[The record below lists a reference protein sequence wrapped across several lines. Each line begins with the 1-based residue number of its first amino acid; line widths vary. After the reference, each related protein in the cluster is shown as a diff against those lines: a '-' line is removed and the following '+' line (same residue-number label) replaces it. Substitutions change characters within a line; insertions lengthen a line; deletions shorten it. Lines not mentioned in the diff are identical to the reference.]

1 MKYRNDH
8 FFDAKAGHAR
18 PASKGRKGGG
28 NLPVRGFLV
37 RSTALLTA
45 LCLSA
50 AALPFPAAAAEK
62 KKKKD
67 GIYSEAIFSSDGLED
82 YNAEIAYNKKQPV
95 QTNQIEGWP
104 KGPVIGAAGAV
115 VMDAD
120 SGAILYGK
128 NVDKRLYPAS
138 ITKVLTALLAYEN
151 LRPSDK
157 ITFSENAV
165 FGIEAGSS
173 NIGMDV
179 GETITME
186 EALYGL
192 LIASANEVAVALG
205 EKVSGSESEFADLM
219 NKRAKEL
226 GCQNSH
232 FVNPNGLPDPDHYT
246 SARDMALIAREVYK
260 HPDLVHYMSQMNY
273 HFEQSSKQPDDFWV
287 LNTNDFLT
295 GEVKCDDI
303 VGGKTGYTDQA
314 RETLV
319 SFAER
324 DGVRLV
330 CVIMREEPPYQYY
343 DTIDL
348 LDYAFKNFK
357 TVRVAEEE
365 KRFSMQSPDFL
376 AKGPD
381 IFGITASPCRIPE
394 DTSLMIPKK
403 ASFAD
408 LTAQIT
414 PFTYEVPAATQESEK
429 EKKEEADQ
437 GKDPSVGTGS
447 TAAGTEAAAASGTDS
462 AAASEN
468 ESPESDAPAASTPGE
483 DPSHLLEDGT
493 RILGVIQY
501 KYRDYDIGTANVL
514 FRPSQ
519 KAVFSTKTTAGADTA
534 SDTASTGATA
544 SPEESTASSGSPSE
558 GGSDSVTEEIHGIRS
573 LLFGIAHTGAHGSIY
588 LNILLILPLV
598 LAIAFLLCVI
608 FFIRSIIEERK
619 RQSRRRRRRAG
630 TNQGSGPAGSAGRR
644 PSSSTGRRE
653 GRRESSYD
661 RTGNRRYR

>member
-104 KGPVIGAAGAV
+104 EGPVIGAAGAV

-295 GEVKCDDI
+295 GEVNCDDI

-324 DGVRLV
+324 DGVRLI

-414 PFTYEVPAATQESEK
+414 PFTYEVPA
-429 EKKEEADQ
+429 
-437 GKDPSVGTGS
+437 
-447 TAAGTEAAAASGTDS
+447 GTDS

-544 SPEESTASSGSPSE
+544 APEESTASSGSPSE

-598 LAIAFLLCVI
+598 LALAFLLCVI

-644 PSSSTGRRE
+644 PSSNT

>member
-18 PASKGRKGGG
+18 PAAKGRKGGG
-28 NLPVRGFLV
+28 NLLVRGFLV

-324 DGVRLV
+324 DGVRLI

-357 TVRVAEEE
+357 TIRVAEEE

-414 PFTYEVPAATQESEK
+414 PFTYEVPAA
-429 EKKEEADQ
+429 
-437 GKDPSVGTGS
+437 
-447 TAAGTEAAAASGTDS
+447 TDS

-544 SPEESTASSGSPSE
+544 APEESTASSGSPFE

-598 LAIAFLLCVI
+598 LALAFLLCVI